1 MIWCGRLF
9 LSHTYIQTYTHTHT
23 HARTQPRN
31 DMLPSLDV
39 MKEYLGLI
47 HTYPDMVQVHRG
59 AMGKVHD
66 CEKMKE
72 EGRID
77 VRAVS

>member
-1 MIWCGRLF
+1 
-9 LSHTYIQTYTHTHT
+9 
-23 HARTQPRN
+23 
-31 DMLPSLDV
+31 

-77 VRAVS
+77 VRNSVVG

>member
-1 MIWCGRLF
+1 
-9 LSHTYIQTYTHTHT
+9 
-23 HARTQPRN
+23 
-31 DMLPSLDV
+31 MLPSLDV

-77 VRAVS
+77 VRSCFLRGSKDRFSDKNEQTGISQDLYCVYSKSGYQ